1 MTNEQIIEEIARR
14 IYGEEAVLQMIEE
27 GQDIPLHTVQGWHQ
41 RSNGRLRV
49 KKGEHG
55 IECRLWKK
63 KKRKAGK
70 ESDGKDDENTAE
82 NPDDHDFYLCK
93 SYLFRADQ
101 VECVKEESV

>member
-1 MTNEQIIEEIARR
+1 
-14 IYGEEAVLQMIEE
+14 
-27 GQDIPLHTVQGWHQ
+27 
-41 RSNGRLRV
+41 
-49 KKGEHG
+49 
-55 IECRLWKK
+55 LWKK